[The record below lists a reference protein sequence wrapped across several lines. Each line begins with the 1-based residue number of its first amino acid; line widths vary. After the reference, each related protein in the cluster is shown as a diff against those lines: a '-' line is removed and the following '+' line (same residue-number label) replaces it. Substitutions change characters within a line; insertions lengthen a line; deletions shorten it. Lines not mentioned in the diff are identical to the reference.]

1 MKRRGLTRVVAL
13 ATVVTMM
20 SAELSAYATEN
31 VDTAA
36 GTSTEA
42 TAESDEA
49 VTTDLSDG
57 DAKAVTDETTGTVE
71 MKGLNTIMKQSA
83 RVIRILSIL
92 ANRLCILQ
100 KMFLM
105 QNQVQPLLVTDKKET
120 HDYGASAVELGL
132 NDEGA
137 VDESGNAASG

>member
-57 DAKAVTDETTGTVE
+57 DAKAVTDETAATGTVE
-71 MKGLNTIMKQSA
+71 NERLEHNYESA

-100 KMFLM
+100 KMFLT
-105 QNQVQPLLVTDKKET
+105 QNQVQP
-120 HDYGASAVELGL
+120 YW
-132 NDEGA
+132 
-137 VDESGNAASG
+137 